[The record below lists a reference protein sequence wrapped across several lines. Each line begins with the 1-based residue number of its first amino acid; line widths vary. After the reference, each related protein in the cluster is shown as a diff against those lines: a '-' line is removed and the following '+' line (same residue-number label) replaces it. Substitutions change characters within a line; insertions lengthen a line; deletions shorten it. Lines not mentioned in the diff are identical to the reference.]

1 MLTVAPVAV
10 EKRNFNAL
18 YVPHLLKDQH
28 EGLGKIQEDLKLSLV
43 LNFFFFLN
51 VKLYQL
57 HALLPGLLKRRLL
70 FAHVPVAT
78 VLFSAALQH
87 TFVNSVLV
95 LHALTLCVWLLF
107 IRSGSEWTE
116 ANLHIKRLRKIND
129 AKTKFWVFFAAGR
142 LKKTDLISA
151 LIRWCLWNA
160 LPG

>member
-1 MLTVAPVAV
+1 MLCMYLTYWRINMKVL
-10 EKRNFNAL
+10 ERSKRTWSC
-18 YVPHLLKDQH
+18 P
-28 EGLGKIQEDLKLSLV
+28 LSS
-43 LNFFFFLN
+43 NFFFLN